1 MSVEAMKRAL
11 ESLDLAQQLLEQ
23 SQHHAKIL
31 SAYEYLRQTIK
42 ESEKREWLSLTQDE
56 FFEVYISPATIVEQ
70 MSMIEANLKEKN
82 T

>member
-11 ESLDLAQQLLEQ
+11 ESLDLAQSLLEQ